1 MSSQNLSTRRIFILS
16 VLAIFLASTTQ
27 AYHTGISGDADEK
40 GEIAVAGCTC
50 HSGEPDNSVT
60 VVLDGVPYHYE
71 AGIVYEMKIQLIGGA
86 EIDISSQTG
95 GFSMLVN
102 IGSLS
107 PSEGY
112 ENDVQNW
119 EDDEK
124 RLTHSNAGS
133 KTEER
138 IWHFTWTAPE
148 SESGVVE
155 FWISGNT
162 VNGDS
167 IPSALDR
174 WNRVTTSVS
183 EGTDD
188 GRTRTVFSGNGEIT
202 PPAPTDTHINLHDM
216 GAPLKAHWLG
226 LLGFGAVVLVIIFCG
241 LFLRYGLSHHSTGRS
256 NLLKLRIKHLRR
268 GDQI

>member
-1 MSSQNLSTRRIFILS
+1 MSSQNLSSRRIFILS

-27 AYHTGISGDADEK
+27 AYHTGISGDADNK
-40 GEIAVAGCTC
+40 GETAVAGCTC

-86 EIDISSQTG
+86 EIDTSSLTG

-107 PSEGY
+107 SSEGF
-112 ENDVQNW
+112 ENEVQNW
-119 EDDEK
+119 EDDDT

-133 KTEER
+133 QTEER
-138 IWHFTWTAPE
+138 IWHITWTAPE
-148 SESGVVE
+148 SGLGVAE

-188 GRTRTVFSGNGEIT
+188 GKTRTIFSGNGEIT
-202 PPAPTDTHINLHDM
+202 PPAPKDSHINLHDM

-226 LLGFGAVVLVIIFCG
+226 LLGFGAVVIVIIFCG